1 MARAVAATAEPGTA
15 SCRADGRR
23 MTQAPMKKW
32 LVQTGSKG
40 ELVQAQDVEILPS
53 GVLVFTVGDS
63 TAKQVVEA
71 FNASGWFSFRLLHG
85 E

>member
-1 MARAVAATAEPGTA
+1 MHSGA
-15 SCRADGRR
+15 SG
-23 MTQAPMKKW
+23 K
-32 LVQTGSKG
+32 KG

>member
-1 MARAVAATAEPGTA
+1 
-15 SCRADGRR
+15 

-32 LVQTGSKG
+32 LVQTGKKG
-40 ELVQAQDVEILPS
+40 ELVQAQDVEILQS

-63 TAKQVVEA
+63 TAKQVVED